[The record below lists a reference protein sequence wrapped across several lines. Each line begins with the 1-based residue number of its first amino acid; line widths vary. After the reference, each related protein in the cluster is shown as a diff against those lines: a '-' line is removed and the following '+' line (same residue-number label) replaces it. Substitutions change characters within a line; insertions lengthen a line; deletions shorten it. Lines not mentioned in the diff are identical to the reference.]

1 MRKIVFLIV
10 FVLVHKF
17 GIAQFEVVKD
27 SVVQIYGLALTAD
40 SLKGIRGAFVKI
52 KDQNRGTIT
61 NNQGVFSIAALKGD
75 VLVFTHVNYQGKEVT
90 IPYNITGNQYSVI
103 QMMIPDTNYT
113 PTVIIKSRPSAEEFA
128 RDFVNK
134 DVPDDEITL
143 ARKNLDET
151 HRRVLSR
158 VYAKDGREGVNSTL
172 RGVADSYYSKGQ
184 APSMR
189 ILSPTAWAEF
199 IKSWKRGDFKRKKK

>member
-1 MRKIVFLIV
+1 MRKIIYLIV
-10 FVLVHKF
+10 LLFIHKL
-17 GIAQFEVVKD
+17 GMAQFEAVKD

-40 SLKGIRGAFVKI
+40 SLKGIRGAFIKVKG
-52 KDQNRGTIT
+52 QNRGTIT

-75 VLVFTHVNYQGKEVT
+75 VLEFTHVNYQGKEVT
-90 IPYNITGNQYSVI
+90 IPFNIAGNQYSVI

-113 PTVIIKSRPSAEEFA
+113 PTVIIKSRPTPEEFA
-128 RDFVNK
+128 RDFVNT

-158 VYAKDGREGVNSTL
+158 VYAKDGREGINSTL

-184 APSMR
+184 MAPMR
-189 ILSPTAWAEF
+189 ILDPTAWAQF
-199 IKSWKRGDFKRKKK
+199 IKAWKRGDFKKKKK